1 MSEATPQ
8 VLEVLIFEVGGQ
20 RYALPSSSVRQVVR
34 AVTVVPLPRAPA
46 IVEGVIDVRG
56 TLVPVLDIRS
66 RFRLP
71 PKPLEHTD
79 HLVLGWAG
87 SRPVAVRAD
96 RALDLVRLDAA
107 QVEDARRAAPG
118 VEYVAGV
125 AKLDGGL
132 VLIHDLQTFLWADEV
147 VALDQAIDEASSRAT
162 DGDAG

>member
-1 MSEATPQ
+1 MSEATRQ

-20 RYALPSSSVRQVVR
+20 LYALPSSSVRQVVR

-46 IVEGVIDVRG
+46 IVEGVVNVRG

-87 SRPVAVRAD
+87 SRPVAVRVD
-96 RALDLVRLDAA
+96 RALELVRLDAS
-107 QVEDARRAAPG
+107 QIEDARRAAPG

-125 AKLDGGL
+125 AKLDDGL
-132 VLIHDLQTFLWADEV
+132 VLIHDLQTFLWADEAV
-147 VALDQAIDEASSRAT
+147 AIDEAIEEASSRAT
-162 DGDAG
+162 DGDAE